1 MNLKENSTNAT
12 QATDEFTSDDTSIT
26 TLDICMMVFFAFI
39 SICVV
44 TLNVLLLSAFFRKI
58 KKKTFSNLLYVSNSF
73 IDLLNGCIVK
83 SLVKNMPKSNVKY
96 YVFFFNSPYHWR
108 SFAVLEN
115 RTPESL
121 YATYLE

>member
-12 QATDEFTSDDTSIT
+12 QATDETTSNDGSIT
-26 TLDICMMVFFAFI
+26 TLDICMMVFFAII
-39 SICVV
+39 SICDV

-83 SLVKNMPKSNVKY
+83 SKVKSIP
-96 YVFFFNSPYHWR
+96 
-108 SFAVLEN
+108 
-115 RTPESL
+115 
-121 YATYLE
+121 

>member
-12 QATDEFTSDDTSIT
+12 QATDEATSDNTSIT
-26 TLDICMMVFFAFI
+26 TLDICMMVFFAII

-83 SLVKNMPKSNVKY
+83 SIVKKY
-96 YVFFFNSPYHWR
+96 
-108 SFAVLEN
+108 
-115 RTPESL
+115 T
-121 YATYLE
+121 